1 MRLKVWYLLFKYNYK
16 SIDTV
21 YNKEIYEVLYI
32 VNWDNQNKDPWGGK
46 NNEPD
51 FDDLI
56 KKFSSILGG
65 KKSTSNGGGS
75 GGSGFKIPSTR
86 IFLYALFGFLIVYA
100 SQSIYQL
107 DASERAVIL
116 RLGEFYEEQD
126 EGLNFRLAGIDE
138 RYIENVS
145 LTRRY
150 TQTNSMLTKDEN
162 IVDVTV
168 SAQYRIAN
176 LKDFVLNVKDPEA
189 SLRQAIESALRH
201 VVGDNT
207 LEQTL
212 TVGRENIAQEVQ
224 TRLQQILDIYATG
237 LLVQQVNI
245 EKTDPPPAV
254 KDSFDDVVA
263 AREDKERLQ
272 NEAERYA
279 LTIVPEA
286 RGQAQARIRN
296 AEGYLLEVVANAE
309 GEVGRFTQLLEEYQ
323 KAPKVTRDRM
333 YIDAMQSVL
342 SNTTKVMIDIDSGNN
357 LMLLPLDKMMEQG
370 NSLNSNQLR
379 ILRGDTDE

>member
-1 MRLKVWYLLFKYNYK
+1 M
-16 SIDTV
+16 
-21 YNKEIYEVLYI
+21 
-32 VNWDNQNKDPWGGK
+32 NWENQNKDPWGNK
-46 NNEPD
+46 NDAPD
-51 FDDLI
+51 FDELM

-65 KKSTSNGGGS
+65 KKSSNNGS
-75 GGSGFKIPSTR
+75 GSSGNDGGFKFPSSR
-86 IFLYALFGFLIVYA
+86 MFLYALFGFSIVYA
-100 SQSIYQL
+100 SQCIYQL

-116 RLGEFYEEQD
+116 RLGEFHEEQE

-138 RYIENVS
+138 RFIENVS

-176 LKDFVLNVKDPEA
+176 LKDFVLNVKDPEG
-189 SLRQAIESALRH
+189 SLRNAIESALRH

-207 LEQTL
+207 LDQTL

-224 TRLQQILDIYATG
+224 TRLQSYLDIYQTG

-245 EKTDPPPAV
+245 ENTDPPAAV
-254 KDSFDDVVA
+254 KNAFDDVVA

-279 LTIVPEA
+279 LTIVHEP
-286 RGQAQARIRN
+286 RGQAQARIRG
-296 AEGYLLEVVANAE
+296 AEAYKEEVVSKAE
-309 GEVGRFTQLLEEYQ
+309 GETDRFNKLLEEYS
-323 KAPKVTRDRM
+323 KAPVVTRDRL
-333 YIDAMQSVL
+333 YLDALQSVL
-342 SNTTKVMIDIDSGNN
+342 SNSTKIMVDVEGGNN
-357 LMLLPLDKMMEQG
+357 LLYLPLDKIMEE
-370 NSLNSNQLR
+370 NKK
-379 ILRGDTDE
+379 RGDDDE

>member
-1 MRLKVWYLLFKYNYK
+1 
-16 SIDTV
+16 
-21 YNKEIYEVLYI
+21 
-32 VNWDNQNKDPWGGK
+32 VNWENQNKAPWGNK
-46 NNEPD
+46 NDAPD
-51 FDDLI
+51 FDELM

-65 KKSTSNGGGS
+65 KKSSNNGS
-75 GGSGFKIPSTR
+75 GSSGNDGGFKFPSSR
-86 IFLYALFGFLIVYA
+86 MFLYALFGFSIVYA
-100 SQSIYQL
+100 SQCIYQL

-116 RLGEFYEEQD
+116 RLGEFHEEQE

-138 RYIENVS
+138 RFIENVS

-176 LKDFVLNVKDPEA
+176 LKDFVLNVKDPEG
-189 SLRQAIESALRH
+189 SLRNAIESALRH

-207 LEQTL
+207 LDQTL

-224 TRLQQILDIYATG
+224 TRLQSYLDIYQTG

-245 EKTDPPPAV
+245 EKTDPPAAV
-254 KDSFDDVVA
+254 KNAFDDVVA

-286 RGQAQARIRN
+286 RGQAQARIRG
-296 AEGYLLEVVANAE
+296 AEAYKEEVVSKAE
-309 GEVGRFTQLLEEYQ
+309 GETDRFNKLLEEYL
-323 KAPKVTRDRM
+323 KAPEVTRDRL
-333 YIDAMQSVL
+333 YLDALQSVL
-342 SNTTKVMIDIDSGNN
+342 SNSTKIMVDVEGGNN
-357 LMLLPLDKMMEQG
+357 LLYLPLDKIMEE
-370 NSLNSNQLR
+370 NKK
-379 ILRGDTDE
+379 RGDDDE

>member
-1 MRLKVWYLLFKYNYK
+1 M
-16 SIDTV
+16 
-21 YNKEIYEVLYI
+21 
-32 VNWDNQNKDPWGGK
+32 NWDNQDKDPWGGK
-46 NNEPD
+46 NDAPD

-56 KKFSSILGG
+56 KKFSTFLGG
-65 KKSTSNGGGS
+65 KDSSNKKSPGGG
-75 GGSGFKIPSTR
+75 GGMKIPTTR
-86 IFLYALFGFLIVYA
+86 IFLYGFFAFLIIYA

-116 RLGEFYEEQD
+116 RFGKFYEEQQ

-176 LKDFVLNVKDPEA
+176 LKDFVLNVKDPEG

-224 TRLQQILDIYATG
+224 GRLQQILDIYQTG
-237 LLVQQVNI
+237 LIVQQVNI
-245 EKTDPPPAV
+245 EKTDPPAAV
-254 KDSFDDVVA
+254 KDAFDDVVA

-296 AEGYLLEVVANAE
+296 AEGYLLEVIANAE
-309 GEVGRFTQLLEEYQ
+309 GEVGRFTQLLEEYE

-342 SNTTKVMIDIDSGNN
+342 SNTTKVMIDVDNGNN
-357 LMLLPLDKMMEQG
+357 LMLLPLDQMMQ
-370 NSLNSNQLR
+370 NSSRSSSLND
-379 ILRGDTDE
+379 ILKRQGDDNE

>member
-1 MRLKVWYLLFKYNYK
+1 M
-16 SIDTV
+16 
-21 YNKEIYEVLYI
+21 
-32 VNWDNQNKDPWGGK
+32 NWENQDKDPWGNK
-46 NNEPD
+46 NDAPD
-51 FDDLI
+51 FDELM

-65 KKSTSNGGGS
+65 KKSSSNGS
-75 GGSGFKIPSTR
+75 GGGGNNTNFDGFKFPSSK
-86 IFLYALFGFLIVYA
+86 IFMYALFGFSIVYA
-100 SQSIYQL
+100 SQCIYQL

-116 RLGEFYEEQD
+116 RFGKFYEEQT

-176 LKDFVLNVKDPEA
+176 LKDFVLNVRDPEG
-189 SLRQAIESALRH
+189 SLRNAIESALRH

-207 LEQTL
+207 LDQTL
-212 TVGRENIAQEVQ
+212 TVGRENIAQEVE
-224 TRLQQILDIYATG
+224 TRLQAYLDIYQTG

-245 EKTDPPPAV
+245 EKTDPPAAV
-254 KDSFDDVVA
+254 KNAFDDVVA

-286 RGQAQARIRN
+286 RGQAQARIRG
-296 AEGYLLEVVANAE
+296 AEAYKEEVVAKAE
-309 GEVGRFTQLLEEYQ
+309 GEVDRFNKLLEEYS
-323 KAPKVTRDRM
+323 KAPEVTRNRL
-333 YIDAMQSVL
+333 YLDALQSVL
-342 SNTTKVMIDIDSGNN
+342 SNSTKIMVDVEGGNN
-357 LMLLPLDKMMEQG
+357 LLYLPLDKIMEE
-370 NSLNSNQLR
+370 NKKK
-379 ILRGDTDE
+379 GDDDE

>member
-1 MRLKVWYLLFKYNYK
+1 
-16 SIDTV
+16 
-21 YNKEIYEVLYI
+21 
-32 VNWDNQNKDPWGGK
+32 VNWDNQDKDPWGGK
-46 NNEPD
+46 NDAPD

-56 KKFSSILGG
+56 KKFSTFLGG
-65 KKSTSNGGGS
+65 KDSSNKKSSGGG
-75 GGSGFKIPSTR
+75 GMKIPTTR
-86 IFLYALFGFLIVYA
+86 IFLYGFFAFLIIYA

-116 RLGEFYEEQD
+116 RFGKFYEEQQ

-176 LKDFVLNVKDPEA
+176 LKDFVLNVKDPEG

-224 TRLQQILDIYATG
+224 GRLQQILDIYQTG
-237 LLVQQVNI
+237 LIVQQVNI
-245 EKTDPPPAV
+245 EKTDPPAAV
-254 KDSFDDVVA
+254 KDAFDDVVA

-279 LTIVPEA
+279 LSIVPEA
-286 RGQAQARIRN
+286 RGQAQARIRQ
-296 AEGYLLEVVANAE
+296 AEGYKLEVVANAE
-309 GEVGRFTQLLEEYQ
+309 GEVARFTNLLEEYS
-323 KAPKVTRDRM
+323 KAPEVTRDRL
-333 YIDAMQSVL
+333 YLDALQSVL
-342 SNTTKVMIDIDSGNN
+342 SNSTKVMVDVEGGNN
-357 LMLLPLDKMMEQG
+357 LLYLPLDKIMEENKKQE
-370 NSLNSNQLR
+370 NSRINLR
-379 ILRGDTDE
+379 RIDDE

>member
-1 MRLKVWYLLFKYNYK
+1 M
-16 SIDTV
+16 
-21 YNKEIYEVLYI
+21 
-32 VNWDNQNKDPWGGK
+32 NWENQDKDPWGNK
-46 NNEPD
+46 NDAPD
-51 FDDLI
+51 FDELM

-65 KKSTSNGGGS
+65 KKSSSNGS
-75 GGSGFKIPSTR
+75 GGGGNNTNFGGFKFPSSK
-86 IFLYALFGFLIVYA
+86 IFMYALFGFSIVYA
-100 SQSIYQL
+100 SQCIYQL

-116 RLGEFYEEQD
+116 RFGKFYEEQT

-176 LKDFVLNVKDPEA
+176 LKDFVLNVRDPEG
-189 SLRQAIESALRH
+189 SLRNAIESALRH

-207 LEQTL
+207 LDQTL
-212 TVGRENIAQEVQ
+212 TVGRENIAQEVE
-224 TRLQQILDIYATG
+224 TRLQAYLDIYQTG

-245 EKTDPPPAV
+245 EKTDPPAAV
-254 KDSFDDVVA
+254 KNAFDDVVA

-286 RGQAQARIRN
+286 RGQAQARIRG
-296 AEGYLLEVVANAE
+296 AEAYKEEVVAKAE
-309 GEVGRFTQLLEEYQ
+309 GEVDRFNKLLEEYT
-323 KAPKVTRDRM
+323 KAPEVTRDRL
-333 YIDAMQSVL
+333 YLDALQSVL
-342 SNTTKVMIDIDSGNN
+342 SNSTKIMVDVEGGNN
-357 LMLLPLDKMMEQG
+357 LLYLPLDKIMEE
-370 NSLNSNQLR
+370 NKKK
-379 ILRGDTDE
+379 GDDDE

>member
-1 MRLKVWYLLFKYNYK
+1 MLIFEL
-16 SIDTV
+16 
-21 YNKEIYEVLYI
+21 
-32 VNWDNQNKDPWGGK
+32 VN
-46 NNEPD
+46 D
-51 FDDLI
+51 FCN
-56 KKFSSILGG
+56 
-65 KKSTSNGGGS
+65 T
-75 GGSGFKIPSTR
+75 
-86 IFLYALFGFLIVYA
+86 LFGFSIVYA
-100 SQSIYQL
+100 SQCIYQL

-116 RLGEFYEEQD
+116 RFGKFYEEQT

-176 LKDFVLNVKDPEA
+176 LKDFVLNVRDPEG
-189 SLRQAIESALRH
+189 SLRNAIESALRH

-207 LEQTL
+207 LDQTL
-212 TVGRENIAQEVQ
+212 TVGRENIAQEVE
-224 TRLQQILDIYATG
+224 TRLQAYLDIYQTG

-245 EKTDPPPAV
+245 EKTDPPAAV
-254 KDSFDDVVA
+254 KNAFDDVVA

-286 RGQAQARIRN
+286 RGQAQARIR
-296 AEGYLLEVVANAE
+296 GANTFHA
-309 GEVGRFTQLLEEYQ
+309 F
-323 KAPKVTRDRM
+323 KSS
-333 YIDAMQSVL
+333 I
-342 SNTTKVMIDIDSGNN
+342 
-357 LMLLPLDKMMEQG
+357 
-370 NSLNSNQLR
+370 SL
-379 ILRGDTDE
+379 

>member
-1 MRLKVWYLLFKYNYK
+1 M
-16 SIDTV
+16 
-21 YNKEIYEVLYI
+21 
-32 VNWDNQNKDPWGGK
+32 NWDNQDKDPWGGK
-46 NNEPD
+46 NDAPD

-56 KKFSSILGG
+56 KKFSTFLGG
-65 KKSTSNGGGS
+65 KDSSNKKNSGGG
-75 GGSGFKIPSTR
+75 GGMKIPTTR
-86 IFLYALFGFLIVYA
+86 IFLYGFFAFLIIYA

-116 RLGEFYEEQD
+116 RFGKFYEEQQ

-176 LKDFVLNVKDPEA
+176 LKDFVLNVKDPEG

-224 TRLQQILDIYATG
+224 GRLQQILDIYQTG
-237 LLVQQVNI
+237 LIVQQVNI
-245 EKTDPPPAV
+245 EKTDPPAAV
-254 KDSFDDVVA
+254 KDAFDDVVA

-296 AEGYLLEVVANAE
+296 AEGYLLEVIANAE
-309 GEVGRFTQLLEEYQ
+309 GEVGRFTQLLEEYE

-342 SNTTKVMIDIDSGNN
+342 SNTTKVMIDVDNGNN
-357 LMLLPLDKMMEQG
+357 LMLLPLDQMMQ
-370 NSLNSNQLR
+370 NSSRSSSLND
-379 ILRGDTDE
+379 ILKRQGDDNE

>member
-1 MRLKVWYLLFKYNYK
+1 
-16 SIDTV
+16 
-21 YNKEIYEVLYI
+21 
-32 VNWDNQNKDPWGGK
+32 VNWDNQDKNPWGGK
-46 NNEPD
+46 NDAPD
-51 FDDLI
+51 FDDLV
-56 KKFSSILGG
+56 KKFSAILGG
-65 KKSTSNGGGS
+65 KKQSSNGSGGGS
-75 GGSGFKIPSTR
+75 TGGGFKMPTSR
-86 IFLYALFGFLIVYA
+86 LFMYALFGFLIVYA
-100 SQSIYQL
+100 SQCIYQL

-116 RLGEFYEEQD
+116 RLGKFYEEQG
-126 EGLNFRLAGIDE
+126 EGLNFRLAGIDD
-138 RYIENVS
+138 RYIENVT

-176 LKDFVLNVKDPEA
+176 LKDFVLNVKDPET
-189 SLRQAIESALRH
+189 SLRQGIESALRH

-224 TRLQQILDIYATG
+224 IRLQRILDAYATG
-237 LLVQQVNI
+237 LIVQQVNI
-245 EKTDPPPAV
+245 EKTDPPAAV
-254 KDSFDDVVA
+254 KDAFDDVVA

-286 RGQAQARIRN
+286 RGQAQARIRK
-296 AEGYLLEVVANAE
+296 AEGYKLEVVANAE
-309 GEVGRFTQLLEEYQ
+309 GEVGRFIQLLEEYQ

-333 YIDAMQSVL
+333 YIDAIQNVL
-342 SNTTKVMIDIDSGNN
+342 SSTTKIMIDIDSGNN
-357 LMLLPLDKMMEQG
+357 LMLLPLDKMMDQG
-370 NSLNSNQLR
+370 NKIDLSQFRLNQ
-379 ILRGDTDE
+379 GDSDE

>member
-1 MRLKVWYLLFKYNYK
+1 
-16 SIDTV
+16 
-21 YNKEIYEVLYI
+21 
-32 VNWDNQNKDPWGGK
+32 VNWDNNNKDPWG
-46 NNEPD
+46 NNNDAPD
-51 FDDLI
+51 FDELM
-56 KKFSSILGG
+56 KKFSSILGR
-65 KKSTSNGGGS
+65 KKSSSNGSDGDGNKR
-75 GGSGFKIPSTR
+75 GFKLSPSR
-86 IFLYALFGFLIVYA
+86 ILMYGLFAFLIIYA

-176 LKDFVLNVKDPEA
+176 LKDFVLNVKDPEG
-189 SLRQAIESALRH
+189 SLRNAIESALRH

-207 LEQTL
+207 LDTTL

-224 TRLQQILDIYATG
+224 TRLQAYLDIYQTG
-237 LLVQQVNI
+237 LIVQQVNI

-254 KDSFDDVVA
+254 KDAFDDVVA

-279 LTIVPEA
+279 LSIVPEA
-286 RGQAQARIRN
+286 RGQAQARIRD
-296 AEGYLLEVVANAE
+296 AEAYKLAVVANAE
-309 GEVGRFTQLLEEYQ
+309 GEVDRFNKLLEEYK
-323 KAPKVTRDRM
+323 KAPEVTRDRL
-333 YIDAMQSVL
+333 YLDALQSVL
-342 SNTTKVMIDIDSGNN
+342 SNSTKVMVDVEGGNN
-357 LMLLPLDKMMEQG
+357 LLYLPLDKIMEE
-370 NSLNSNQLR
+370 NKKK
-379 ILRGDTDE
+379 GDDDE

>member
-1 MRLKVWYLLFKYNYK
+1 M
-16 SIDTV
+16 
-21 YNKEIYEVLYI
+21 
-32 VNWDNQNKDPWGGK
+32 NWDNQDKDPWGGK
-46 NNEPD
+46 NDAPD
-51 FDDLI
+51 FDDLL
-56 KKFSSILGG
+56 KKFSSVLGA
-65 KKSTSNGGGS
+65 KKATSSNGSGSGGGGS
-75 GGSGFKIPSTR
+75 KLSSSR
-86 IFLYALFGFLIVYA
+86 IFLYAFFAFLIVYA
-100 SQSIYQL
+100 SQCIYQL

-116 RLGEFYEEQD
+116 RLGKFHEEQS
-126 EGLNFRLAGIDE
+126 EGLNFRLAGIDD

-176 LKDFVLNVKDPEA
+176 LKDFVLNVKDPEG
-189 SLRQAIESALRH
+189 SLRNAIESALRH

-207 LEQTL
+207 LDQTL
-212 TVGRENIAQEVQ
+212 TVGRENIAFDVQ
-224 TRLQQILDIYATG
+224 NRLQAYLDTYQTG

-245 EKTDPPPAV
+245 EKTDPPSAV

-286 RGQAQARIRN
+286 RGQAQARIRQ
-296 AEGYLLEVVANAE
+296 AEGYKLEVVANAE
-309 GEVGRFTQLLEEYQ
+309 GEVSRFTNLLEEYS
-323 KAPKVTRDRM
+323 KAPEVTRDM
-333 YIDAMQSVL
+333 LYLDALQSVL
-342 SNTTKVMIDIDSGNN
+342 SNSTKVMVDVEGGNN
-357 LMLLPLDKMMEQG
+357 LLYLPLDKIMEENKKQE
-370 NSLNSNQLR
+370 NSRINLR
-379 ILRGDTDE
+379 RVDDE

>member
-1 MRLKVWYLLFKYNYK
+1 
-16 SIDTV
+16 
-21 YNKEIYEVLYI
+21 

-46 NNEPD
+46 NDAPD
-51 FDDLI
+51 FDELV

-65 KKSTSNGGGS
+65 KKSSSNGS
-75 GGSGFKIPSTR
+75 GGSSGGSSGGGFKLPTTR

-116 RLGEFYEEQD
+116 RFGKFYEEQQ

-150 TQTNSMLTKDEN
+150 SQTNSMLTKDEN

-176 LKDFVLNVKDPEA
+176 LKDFVLNVKDP
-189 SLRQAIESALRH
+189 
-201 VVGDNT
+201 
-207 LEQTL
+207 
-212 TVGRENIAQEVQ
+212 REKIAQEVQ

-245 EKTDPPPAV
+245 EKTDPPAAV
-254 KDSFDDVVA
+254 KDAFDDVVA
-263 AREDKERLQ
+263 AREDKEKLQ

-296 AEGYLLEVVANAE
+296 AEGYLLEVIANAE

-323 KAPKVTRDRM
+323 KAPEVTRDRM
-333 YIDAMQSVL
+333 YIDAMQKVL
-342 SNTTKVMIDIDSGNN
+342 SSTTKIMIDIDSGNN
-357 LMLLPLDKMMEQG
+357 LMLLPLDKMMDQG
-370 NSLNSNQLR
+370 NKIDLNQFRLR
-379 ILRGDTDE
+379 QGDQDE

>member
-1 MRLKVWYLLFKYNYK
+1 
-16 SIDTV
+16 
-21 YNKEIYEVLYI
+21 
-32 VNWDNQNKDPWGGK
+32 VNWENQNKDPWGNK
-46 NNEPD
+46 NDSPD
-51 FDDLI
+51 FDELM

-65 KKSTSNGGGS
+65 KKSSSNGSS
-75 GGSGFKIPSTR
+75 GGGNNLNISPSR
-86 IFLYALFGFLIVYA
+86 ILMYALFGFSLIYA
-100 SQSIYQL
+100 YQCIYQL

-116 RLGEFYEEQD
+116 RFGEFYEEQE
-126 EGLNFRLAGIDE
+126 EGLNFRFAGIDE

-176 LKDFVLNVKDPEA
+176 LKDFVLNVKDPEG
-189 SLRQAIESALRH
+189 SLRNAIESALRH

-207 LEQTL
+207 LDQTL

-224 TRLQQILDIYATG
+224 TRLQQYLDIYQTG

-245 EKTDPPPAV
+245 EKTDPPAAV
-254 KDSFDDVVA
+254 KNAFDDVVA

-286 RGQAQARIRN
+286 RGQAQARIRG
-296 AEGYLLEVVANAE
+296 AEAYKEEVVAKAE
-309 GEVGRFTQLLEEYQ
+309 GEVDRFNKLLEEYA
-323 KAPKVTRDRM
+323 KAPEVTRDRL
-333 YIDAMQSVL
+333 YLDALQSVL
-342 SNTTKVMIDIDSGNN
+342 SNSTKIMVDVEGGNN
-357 LMLLPLDKMMEQG
+357 LLYLPLDKIMEE
-370 NSLNSNQLR
+370 NKKK
-379 ILRGDTDE
+379 GDDDE

>member
-1 MRLKVWYLLFKYNYK
+1 M
-16 SIDTV
+16 
-21 YNKEIYEVLYI
+21 
-32 VNWDNQNKDPWGGK
+32 NWENQNKDPWGNK
-46 NNEPD
+46 NDSPD
-51 FDDLI
+51 FDELM

-65 KKSTSNGGGS
+65 KKSSSNGS
-75 GGSGFKIPSTR
+75 GGGGNNLNISPSR
-86 IFLYALFGFLIVYA
+86 ILMYALFGFSLIYA
-100 SQSIYQL
+100 TQCIYQL

-116 RLGEFYEEQD
+116 RFGEFYEEQE
-126 EGLNFRLAGIDE
+126 EGLNFRFAGIDE

-176 LKDFVLNVKDPEA
+176 LKDFVLNVKDPEG
-189 SLRQAIESALRH
+189 SLRNAIESALRH

-207 LEQTL
+207 LDQTL

-224 TRLQQILDIYATG
+224 TRLQQYLDIYQTG

-245 EKTDPPPAV
+245 EKTDPPAAV
-254 KDSFDDVVA
+254 KNAFDDVVA

-286 RGQAQARIRN
+286 RGQAQARIRG
-296 AEGYLLEVVANAE
+296 AEAYKEEVVAKAE
-309 GEVGRFTQLLEEYQ
+309 GEVDRFNKLLEEYA
-323 KAPKVTRDRM
+323 KAPEVTRDRL
-333 YIDAMQSVL
+333 YLDALQSVL
-342 SNTTKVMIDIDSGNN
+342 SNSTKIMVDVEGGNN
-357 LMLLPLDKMMEQG
+357 LLYLPLDKIMEE
-370 NSLNSNQLR
+370 NKKK
-379 ILRGDTDE
+379 GDDDE

>member
-1 MRLKVWYLLFKYNYK
+1 
-16 SIDTV
+16 
-21 YNKEIYEVLYI
+21 
-32 VNWDNQNKDPWGGK
+32 VNWENQDKDPWGNK
-46 NNEPD
+46 NDAPD
-51 FDDLI
+51 FDELM

-65 KKSTSNGGGS
+65 KKSSSNGS
-75 GGSGFKIPSTR
+75 GGGGNNTNFDGFKFPSSK
-86 IFLYALFGFLIVYA
+86 IFMYALFGFSIVYA
-100 SQSIYQL
+100 SQCIYQL

-116 RLGEFYEEQD
+116 RFGKFYEEQT

-176 LKDFVLNVKDPEA
+176 LKDFVLNVRDPEG
-189 SLRQAIESALRH
+189 SLRNAIESALRH

-207 LEQTL
+207 LDQTL
-212 TVGRENIAQEVQ
+212 TVGRENIAQEVE
-224 TRLQQILDIYATG
+224 TRLQAYLDIYQTG

-245 EKTDPPPAV
+245 EKTDPPAAV
-254 KDSFDDVVA
+254 KNAFDDVVA

-286 RGQAQARIRN
+286 RGQAQARIRG
-296 AEGYLLEVVANAE
+296 AEAYKEEVVAKAE
-309 GEVGRFTQLLEEYQ
+309 GEVDRFNKLLEEYT
-323 KAPKVTRDRM
+323 KAPEVTRDRL
-333 YIDAMQSVL
+333 YLDALQSVL
-342 SNTTKVMIDIDSGNN
+342 SNSTKIMVDVEGGNN
-357 LMLLPLDKMMEQG
+357 LLYLPLDKIMEE
-370 NSLNSNQLR
+370 NKKK
-379 ILRGDTDE
+379 GDDDE

>member
-1 MRLKVWYLLFKYNYK
+1 MNWE
-16 SIDTV
+16 
-21 YNKEIYEVLYI
+21 NK
-32 VNWDNQNKDPWGGK
+32 DKDPWGNK
-46 NNEPD
+46 NDAPD
-51 FDDLI
+51 FDELM

-65 KKSTSNGGGS
+65 KKSSSNGS
-75 GGSGFKIPSTR
+75 GGGGNNTNFDGFKFPSSK
-86 IFLYALFGFLIVYA
+86 IFMYALFGFSIVYA
-100 SQSIYQL
+100 SQCIYQL

-116 RLGEFYEEQD
+116 RFGKFYEEQT

-176 LKDFVLNVKDPEA
+176 LKDFVLNVRDPEG
-189 SLRQAIESALRH
+189 SLRNAIESALKH

-207 LEQTL
+207 LDQTL
-212 TVGRENIAQEVQ
+212 TVGRENIAQEVE
-224 TRLQQILDIYATG
+224 TRLQAYLDIYQTG

-245 EKTDPPPAV
+245 EKTDPPAAV
-254 KDSFDDVVA
+254 KNAFDDVVA

-286 RGQAQARIRN
+286 RGQAQARIRG
-296 AEGYLLEVVANAE
+296 AEAYKEEVVAKAE
-309 GEVGRFTQLLEEYQ
+309 GEVDRFNKLLEEYS
-323 KAPKVTRDRM
+323 KAPEVTRDRL
-333 YIDAMQSVL
+333 YLDALQSVL
-342 SNTTKVMIDIDSGNN
+342 SNSTKIMVDVEGGNN
-357 LMLLPLDKMMEQG
+357 LLYLPLDKIMEE
-370 NSLNSNQLR
+370 NKKK
-379 ILRGDTDE
+379 GDDDE

>member
-1 MRLKVWYLLFKYNYK
+1 M
-16 SIDTV
+16 
-21 YNKEIYEVLYI
+21 
-32 VNWDNQNKDPWGGK
+32 NWDNKDKDPWGNN
-46 NNEPD
+46 NNEAPD
-51 FDDLI
+51 FDELM

-65 KKSTSNGGGS
+65 KKSSSNGS
-75 GGSGFKIPSTR
+75 GGKGSGSGFNFSSSR
-86 IFLYALFGFLIVYA
+86 IFMYALFAFTIIYG
-100 SQSIYQL
+100 SQCIYQL

-116 RLGEFYEEQD
+116 RLGSFYEEQE
-126 EGLNFRLAGIDE
+126 EGLNFRFAGIDE

-176 LKDFVLNVKDPEA
+176 LKDFVLNVKDPEG
-189 SLRQAIESALRH
+189 SLRNAIESALRH

-207 LEQTL
+207 LDQTL
-212 TVGRENIAQEVQ
+212 TVGRENIAMEVQ
-224 TRLQQILDIYATG
+224 NRLQSYLDIYQTG

-245 EKTDPPPAV
+245 EKTDPPAAV
-254 KDSFDDVVA
+254 KNAFDDVVA

-286 RGQAQARIRN
+286 RGQAQARIRG
-296 AEGYLLEVVANAE
+296 AEAYKEEVVAKAE
-309 GEVGRFTQLLEEYQ
+309 GEVDRFNKLLAEYV
-323 KAPKVTRDRM
+323 KAPEVTRDRL
-333 YIDAMQSVL
+333 YLDALQSVL
-342 SNTTKVMIDIDSGNN
+342 SNSTKIMVDVEGGNN
-357 LMLLPLDKMMEQG
+357 LLYLPLDKIMEE
-370 NSLNSNQLR
+370 NKKK
-379 ILRGDTDE
+379 GDDDE

>member
-1 MRLKVWYLLFKYNYK
+1 M
-16 SIDTV
+16 
-21 YNKEIYEVLYI
+21 
-32 VNWDNQNKDPWGGK
+32 NWENQNKDPWGNK
-46 NNEPD
+46 NDSPD
-51 FDDLI
+51 FDELM

-65 KKSTSNGGGS
+65 KKSSSNGSS
-75 GGSGFKIPSTR
+75 GGGNNLNISPSR
-86 IFLYALFGFLIVYA
+86 ILMYALFGFSVIYA
-100 SQSIYQL
+100 YQCIYQL

-116 RLGEFYEEQD
+116 RFGEFYEEQE
-126 EGLNFRLAGIDE
+126 EGLNFRFAGIDE

-176 LKDFVLNVKDPEA
+176 LKDFVLNVKDPEG
-189 SLRQAIESALRH
+189 SLRNAIESALRH

-207 LEQTL
+207 LDQTL

-224 TRLQQILDIYATG
+224 TRLQQYLDIYQTG

-245 EKTDPPPAV
+245 EKTDPPAAV
-254 KDSFDDVVA
+254 KNAFDDVVA

-286 RGQAQARIRN
+286 RGQAQARIRG
-296 AEGYLLEVVANAE
+296 AEAYKEEVVAKAE
-309 GEVGRFTQLLEEYQ
+309 GEVDRFNKLLEEYA
-323 KAPKVTRDRM
+323 KAPEVTRDRL
-333 YIDAMQSVL
+333 YLDALQSVL
-342 SNTTKVMIDIDSGNN
+342 SNSTKIMVDVEGGNN
-357 LMLLPLDKMMEQG
+357 LLYLPLDKIMEE
-370 NSLNSNQLR
+370 NKKK
-379 ILRGDTDE
+379 GDDDE

>member
-1 MRLKVWYLLFKYNYK
+1 M
-16 SIDTV
+16 
-21 YNKEIYEVLYI
+21 
-32 VNWDNQNKDPWGGK
+32 NWENQDKDPWGNK
-46 NNEPD
+46 NDAPD
-51 FDDLI
+51 FDELM
-56 KKFSSILGG
+56 KKFTSILGG
-65 KKSTSNGGGS
+65 KKSSSNGS
-75 GGSGFKIPSTR
+75 GGGGNNTNFGGFKFPSSK
-86 IFLYALFGFLIVYA
+86 IFMYALFGFSIVYA
-100 SQSIYQL
+100 SQCIYQL

-116 RLGEFYEEQD
+116 RFGKFYEEQT

-176 LKDFVLNVKDPEA
+176 LKDFVLNVRDPEG
-189 SLRQAIESALRH
+189 SLRNAIESALRH

-207 LEQTL
+207 LDQTL
-212 TVGRENIAQEVQ
+212 TVGRENIAQEVE
-224 TRLQQILDIYATG
+224 TRLQAYLDIYQTG

-245 EKTDPPPAV
+245 EKTDPPAAV
-254 KDSFDDVVA
+254 KNAFDDVVA

-286 RGQAQARIRN
+286 RGQAQARIRG
-296 AEGYLLEVVANAE
+296 AEAYKEEVVAKAE
-309 GEVGRFTQLLEEYQ
+309 GEVDRFNKLLEEYS
-323 KAPKVTRDRM
+323 KAPEVTRDRL
-333 YIDAMQSVL
+333 YLDALQSVL
-342 SNTTKVMIDIDSGNN
+342 SNSTKIMVDVEGGNN
-357 LMLLPLDKMMEQG
+357 LLYLPLDKIMEE
-370 NSLNSNQLR
+370 NKKK
-379 ILRGDTDE
+379 GDDNE

>member
-1 MRLKVWYLLFKYNYK
+1 M
-16 SIDTV
+16 
-21 YNKEIYEVLYI
+21 
-32 VNWDNQNKDPWGGK
+32 NWDNQDKDPWGGK
-46 NNEPD
+46 NDAPD

-56 KKFSSILGG
+56 KKFSTFLGG
-65 KKSTSNGGGS
+65 KDSSNKKSSGGG
-75 GGSGFKIPSTR
+75 GMKIPTTR
-86 IFLYALFGFLIVYA
+86 IFLYGFFAFLIIYA

-116 RLGEFYEEQD
+116 RFGKFYEEQQ

-176 LKDFVLNVKDPEA
+176 LKDFVLNVKDPEG

-224 TRLQQILDIYATG
+224 GRLQQILDIYQTG
-237 LLVQQVNI
+237 LIVQQVNI
-245 EKTDPPPAV
+245 EKTDPPAAV
-254 KDSFDDVVA
+254 KDAFDDVVA

-296 AEGYLLEVVANAE
+296 AEGYLLEVIANAE
-309 GEVGRFTQLLEEYQ
+309 GEVGRFTQLLEEYE

-342 SNTTKVMIDIDSGNN
+342 SNTTKVMIDVDNGNN
-357 LMLLPLDKMMEQG
+357 LMLLPLDQMMQ
-370 NSLNSNQLR
+370 NSSRSSSLND
-379 ILRGDTDE
+379 ILKRQGDDNE

>member
-1 MRLKVWYLLFKYNYK
+1 M
-16 SIDTV
+16 
-21 YNKEIYEVLYI
+21 
-32 VNWDNQNKDPWGGK
+32 
-46 NNEPD
+46 
-51 FDDLI
+51 
-56 KKFSSILGG
+56 GG
-65 KKSTSNGGGS
+65 KKSSSNGS
-75 GGSGFKIPSTR
+75 GGGGNNTNFDGFKFPSSK
-86 IFLYALFGFLIVYA
+86 IFMYALFGFSIVYA
-100 SQSIYQL
+100 SQCIYQL

-116 RLGEFYEEQD
+116 RFGKFYEEQT

-176 LKDFVLNVKDPEA
+176 LKDFVLNVRDPEG
-189 SLRQAIESALRH
+189 SLRNAIESALRH

-207 LEQTL
+207 LDQTL
-212 TVGRENIAQEVQ
+212 TVGRENIAQEVE
-224 TRLQQILDIYATG
+224 TRLQAYLDIYQTG

-245 EKTDPPPAV
+245 EKTDPPAAV
-254 KDSFDDVVA
+254 KNAFDDVVA

-286 RGQAQARIRN
+286 RGQAQARIRG
-296 AEGYLLEVVANAE
+296 AEAYKEEVVAKAE
-309 GEVGRFTQLLEEYQ
+309 GEVDRFNKLLEEYS
-323 KAPKVTRDRM
+323 KAPEVTRDRL
-333 YIDAMQSVL
+333 YLDALQSVL
-342 SNTTKVMIDIDSGNN
+342 SNSTKIMVDVEGGNN
-357 LMLLPLDKMMEQG
+357 LLYLPLDKIMEE
-370 NSLNSNQLR
+370 NKKK
-379 ILRGDTDE
+379 GDDDE

>member
-1 MRLKVWYLLFKYNYK
+1 M
-16 SIDTV
+16 
-21 YNKEIYEVLYI
+21 
-32 VNWDNQNKDPWGGK
+32 NWDNNNKDPWG
-46 NNEPD
+46 NNNDAPD
-51 FDDLI
+51 FDELM
-56 KKFSSILGG
+56 KKFSSILGR
-65 KKSTSNGGGS
+65 KKPSSNGSDGDGNKR
-75 GGSGFKIPSTR
+75 GFKLSPTR
-86 IFLYALFGFLIVYA
+86 ILMYGLFAFLIIYA

-176 LKDFVLNVKDPEA
+176 LKDFVLNVKDPEG
-189 SLRQAIESALRH
+189 SLRNAIESALRH

-207 LEQTL
+207 LDTTL

-224 TRLQQILDIYATG
+224 TRLQAYLDIYQTG
-237 LLVQQVNI
+237 LIVQQVNI

-254 KDSFDDVVA
+254 KDAFDDVVA

-279 LTIVPEA
+279 LSIVPEA
-286 RGQAQARIRN
+286 RGQAQARIRD
-296 AEGYLLEVVANAE
+296 AEAYKLAVVANAE
-309 GEVGRFTQLLEEYQ
+309 GEVERFNKLLEEYK
-323 KAPKVTRDRM
+323 KAPEVTRDRL
-333 YIDAMQSVL
+333 YLDALQSVL
-342 SNTTKVMIDIDSGNN
+342 SNSTKVMVDVEGGNN
-357 LMLLPLDKMMEQG
+357 LLYLPLDKIMEE
-370 NSLNSNQLR
+370 NKKK
-379 ILRGDTDE
+379 GDDNE

>member
-1 MRLKVWYLLFKYNYK
+1 M
-16 SIDTV
+16 
-21 YNKEIYEVLYI
+21 
-32 VNWDNQNKDPWGGK
+32 NWDNKDKDPWGNN
-46 NNEPD
+46 NNEAPD
-51 FDDLI
+51 FDELM

-65 KKSTSNGGGS
+65 KKSSSNGSGS
-75 GGSGFKIPSTR
+75 KGSGSGFNFSSSR
-86 IFLYALFGFLIVYA
+86 IFMYALFAFTIIYG
-100 SQSIYQL
+100 SQCIYQL

-116 RLGEFYEEQD
+116 RLGSFYEEQE
-126 EGLNFRLAGIDE
+126 EGLNFRFAGIDE

-176 LKDFVLNVKDPEA
+176 LKDFVLNVRDPEG
-189 SLRQAIESALRH
+189 SLRNAIESALRH

-207 LEQTL
+207 LDQTL
-212 TVGRENIAQEVQ
+212 TVGRENIAMEVQ
-224 TRLQQILDIYATG
+224 NRLQAYLDIYQTG

-245 EKTDPPPAV
+245 EKTDPPAAV
-254 KDSFDDVVA
+254 KNAFDDVVA

-286 RGQAQARIRN
+286 RGQAQARIRG
-296 AEGYLLEVVANAE
+296 AEAYKEEVVAKAE
-309 GEVGRFTQLLEEYQ
+309 GEVDRFNKLLAEYV
-323 KAPKVTRDRM
+323 KAPEVTRDRL
-333 YIDAMQSVL
+333 YLDALQSVL
-342 SNTTKVMIDIDSGNN
+342 SNSTKIMVDVEGGNN
-357 LMLLPLDKMMEQG
+357 LLYLPLDKIMEE
-370 NSLNSNQLR
+370 NKKK
-379 ILRGDTDE
+379 GDDDE

>member
-1 MRLKVWYLLFKYNYK
+1 
-16 SIDTV
+16 
-21 YNKEIYEVLYI
+21 
-32 VNWDNQNKDPWGGK
+32 VNWENQNKDPWGNK
-46 NNEPD
+46 NDAPD
-51 FDDLI
+51 FDELM

-65 KKSTSNGGGS
+65 KKSSNNGS
-75 GGSGFKIPSTR
+75 GSSGNDGGFKFPSSR
-86 IFLYALFGFLIVYA
+86 MFLYALFGFSIVYA
-100 SQSIYQL
+100 SQCIYQL

-116 RLGEFYEEQD
+116 RLGEFHQEQE

-138 RYIENVS
+138 RFIENVS

-176 LKDFVLNVKDPEA
+176 LKDFVLNVKDPEG
-189 SLRQAIESALRH
+189 SLRNAIESALRH

-207 LEQTL
+207 LDQTL

-224 TRLQQILDIYATG
+224 TRLQSYLDIYQTG

-245 EKTDPPPAV
+245 EKTDPPAAV
-254 KDSFDDVVA
+254 KNAFDDVVA

-286 RGQAQARIRN
+286 RGQAQARIRG
-296 AEGYLLEVVANAE
+296 AEAYKEEVVSKAE
-309 GEVGRFTQLLEEYQ
+309 GETDRFNKLLEEYS
-323 KAPKVTRDRM
+323 KAPEVTRDRL
-333 YIDAMQSVL
+333 YLDALQSVL
-342 SNTTKVMIDIDSGNN
+342 SNSTKIMVDVEGGNN
-357 LMLLPLDKMMEQG
+357 LLYLPLDKIMEE
-370 NSLNSNQLR
+370 NKK
-379 ILRGDTDE
+379 RGDDDE

>member
-1 MRLKVWYLLFKYNYK
+1 
-16 SIDTV
+16 
-21 YNKEIYEVLYI
+21 
-32 VNWDNQNKDPWGGK
+32 VNWDNKDKDPWGG
-46 NNEPD
+46 NNDAPD
-51 FDDLI
+51 FDELM

-65 KKSTSNGGGS
+65 KKSSSNGS
-75 GGSGFKIPSTR
+75 GGSGKGSGFNFSSSR
-86 IFLYALFGFLIVYA
+86 IFMYALFAFTIIYG
-100 SQSIYQL
+100 SQCIYQL

-116 RLGEFYEEQD
+116 RFGKFFVEQE

-176 LKDFVLNVKDPEA
+176 LKDFVLNVKDPEG
-189 SLRQAIESALRH
+189 SLRNAIESALRH

-207 LEQTL
+207 LDQTL
-212 TVGRENIAQEVQ
+212 TVERENIAIEVQ
-224 TRLQQILDIYATG
+224 DRLQSYLDIYQTG

-245 EKTDPPPAV
+245 EKTDPPAAV
-254 KDSFDDVVA
+254 KNAFDDVVA

-286 RGQAQARIRN
+286 RGQAQARIRG
-296 AEGYLLEVVANAE
+296 AEAYKEEVVAKAE
-309 GEVGRFTQLLEEYQ
+309 GEVDRFNKLLAEYE
-323 KAPKVTRDRM
+323 KAPEVTRDRL
-333 YIDAMQSVL
+333 YLDALQSVL
-342 SNTTKVMIDIDSGNN
+342 SNSTKIMVDVEGGNN
-357 LMLLPLDKMMEQG
+357 LLYLPLDKIMEE
-370 NSLNSNQLR
+370 NKKK
-379 ILRGDTDE
+379 GDDNE

>member
-1 MRLKVWYLLFKYNYK
+1 M
-16 SIDTV
+16 
-21 YNKEIYEVLYI
+21 
-32 VNWDNQNKDPWGGK
+32 NWDNKDKDPWGN
-46 NNEPD
+46 NNEAPD
-51 FDDLI
+51 FDELM

-65 KKSTSNGGGS
+65 KKSKSNGSGS
-75 GGSGFKIPSTR
+75 KGSGSGFNFSSSR
-86 IFLYALFGFLIVYA
+86 IFIYALFAFSIVYA
-100 SQSIYQL
+100 SQCIYQL

-116 RLGEFYEEQD
+116 RLGSFYEEQE
-126 EGLNFRLAGIDE
+126 EGLNFRFAGIDE

-176 LKDFVLNVKDPEA
+176 LKDFVLNVKDPEG
-189 SLRQAIESALRH
+189 SLRNAIESALRH

-207 LEQTL
+207 LDQTL
-212 TVGRENIAQEVQ
+212 TVGRENIAMEVQ
-224 TRLQQILDIYATG
+224 NRLQSYLDIYQTG

-245 EKTDPPPAV
+245 EKTDPPAAV
-254 KDSFDDVVA
+254 KNAFDDVVA

-286 RGQAQARIRN
+286 RGQAQARIRG
-296 AEGYLLEVVANAE
+296 AEAYKEEVVAKAE
-309 GEVGRFTQLLEEYQ
+309 GEVDRFNKLLAEYA
-323 KAPKVTRDRM
+323 KAPEVTRDRL
-333 YIDAMQSVL
+333 YLDALQSVL
-342 SNTTKVMIDIDSGNN
+342 SNSTKIMVDVEGGNN
-357 LMLLPLDKMMEQG
+357 LLYLPLDKIMEE
-370 NSLNSNQLR
+370 NKKK
-379 ILRGDTDE
+379 GDDDE